1 MLKLTFALLLIATV
15 LHSATAAPPYSRETP
30 VEIRSEADRLLAA
43 EWKRNRLEVPAEAS
57 DSVMVRRL
65 YLDLAGRVPTPEEAK
80 QFVRSEDPEK
90 LEKLIDSLLAG
101 DDFADFWTMRWCD
114 ALRVKSEFPINLW
127 PNAVYGYQRRVR
139 RFLSENEPYDRFV
152 RALLT
157 SEGSNFRVPEAN
169 FYRATADRSPEGIA
183 RAAALT
189 FLGSR
194 LEQWPEAERKKFTAR
209 FEPVRFKSTREWKEE
224 IVYWSVP
231 GANAAAAAAVLDHPD
246 FARAAVNRVWAWIF
260 GRGIVHEPDDL
271 RPDNPP
277 VNPELLDA
285 LASDF
290 VRSGYDFRKLCRT
303 IVSSAA
309 YRAASGSEAAEA
321 HFAAYPIRR
330 IDAEVLDDALRQLS
344 GVPSTYSSVIPEPF
358 TFLPENARTVTIAD
372 GSISSSFLILF
383 GRPARDS
390 GSFSERNNAI
400 TGKQRLWLFNS
411 GEIYRKLGRIPQR
424 PELKKLP
431 FPRKVEELYW
441 LFLSRPPTPEE
452 ARTIRESFNRI
463 PKGRE
468 KWRFPQDL
476 CWILLNTREFLYQH

>member
-1 MLKLTFALLLIATV
+1 M
-15 LHSATAAPPYSRETP
+15 
-30 VEIRSEADRLLAA
+30 
-43 EWKRNRLEVPAEAS
+43 
-57 DSVMVRRL
+57 
-65 YLDLAGRVPTPEEAK
+65 
-80 QFVRSEDPEK
+80 
-90 LEKLIDSLLAG
+90 
-101 DDFADFWTMRWCD
+101 
-114 ALRVKSEFPINLW
+114 
-127 PNAVYGYQRRVR
+127 
-139 RFLSENEPYDRFV
+139 
-152 RALLT
+152 
-157 SEGSNFRVPEAN
+157 
-169 FYRATADRSPEGIA
+169 
-183 RAAALT
+183 
-189 FLGSR
+189 
-194 LEQWPEAERKKFTAR
+194 
-209 FEPVRFKSTREWKEE
+209 
-224 IVYWSVP
+224 
-231 GANAAAAAAVLDHPD
+231 LDHPD

-260 GRGIVHEPDDL
+260 GRGIVHEPGRPPPRQSAGQPRTARL
-271 RPDNPP
+271 RSPP
-277 VNPELLDA
+277 TL
-285 LASDF
+285 

-441 LFLSRPPTPEE
+441 LFLLPAADPGGGPDHPGELQPDPE
-452 ARTIRESFNRI
+452 REGEVALSAGPLLDPAEYQRI
-463 PKGRE
+463 S
-468 KWRFPQDL
+468 L
-476 CWILLNTREFLYQH
+476 SALTR

>member
-1 MLKLTFALLLIATV
+1 MNSTAPDKYETTVEALLE
-15 LHSATAAPPYSRETP
+15 S
-30 VEIRSEADRLLAA
+30 
-43 EWKRNRLEVPAEAS
+43 
-57 DSVMVRRL
+57 
-65 YLDLAGRVPTPEEAK
+65 
-80 QFVRSEDPEK
+80 
-90 LEKLIDSLLAG
+90 
-101 DDFADFWTMRWCD
+101 DDFADYWTMRWCD

-390 GSFSERNNAI
+390 GRGAFLMKFPASDLLLPHSGAI
-400 TGKQRLWLFNS
+400 VTGS
-411 GEIYRKLGRIPQR
+411 
-424 PELKKLP
+424 
-431 FPRKVEELYW
+431 
-441 LFLSRPPTPEE
+441 
-452 ARTIRESFNRI
+452 ARM
-463 PKGRE
+463 PGGML
-468 KWRFPQDL
+468 D
-476 CWILLNTREFLYQH
+476 